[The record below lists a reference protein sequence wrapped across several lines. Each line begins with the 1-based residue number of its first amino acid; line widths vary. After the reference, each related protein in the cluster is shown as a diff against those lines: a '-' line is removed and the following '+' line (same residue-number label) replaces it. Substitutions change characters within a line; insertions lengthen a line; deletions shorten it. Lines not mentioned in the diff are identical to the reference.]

1 MDDLEELFA
10 NLSWDEAPP
19 ADLARRTR
27 TAMMAVARSH
37 HPEPDC
43 RAQRRRRSIPPLAIL
58 PDMVLCGPC
67 PVRLL
72 VLSVRRAP
80 AIAGCPYTE
89 AIHP

>member
-10 NLSWDEAPP
+10 KLSWDEVPP

-27 TAMMAVARSH
+27 NAMKAVARSH
-37 HPEPDC
+37 HSEPDC
-43 RAQRRRRSIPPLAIL
+43 RAQRGRRAIPPLAIL
-58 PDMVLCGPC
+58 PDMILCGPC
-67 PVRLL
+67 PIRLL